1 MNFEKIELAKDYD
14 GLRIQFNAL
23 KTIAISQQAQL
34 EHYQKRVKE
43 FSVERIVELEAELE
57 SQKEMNAILTQDLEN
72 KDSEKNESFEDSE
85 KNLVISTYVAMKMR
99 YNKLPYGIEYLNKLA
114 DIEEQAERF
123 YKSNFKKEK

>member
-1 MNFEKIELAKDYD
+1 MKVASDYE
-14 GLRIQFNAL
+14 GLLLQFNAL
-23 KTIAISQQAQL
+23 RTILSCKKKEI
-34 EHYQKRVKE
+34 EVYQKRIQE
-43 FSVERIVELEAELE
+43 FRLERLIELEAELE
-57 SQKEMNAILTQDLEN
+57 SEKEMNSILTQELEN

-85 KNLVISTYVAMKMR
+85 KKLVISTYVAIKMR